1 MSILFLVRG
10 LRICRFIAFVSR
22 WHLMAQTVVHLIPAT
37 APILALQFTVCT
49 LFSLLGVHLF
59 GGKIY
64 LGNRLLEDS
73 EYATGRLYAFNYN
86 DYASAMV
93 TSFNLCIVNNWY
105 VIMDAYAIVTES
117 AWSRV
122 FFVSFWAVAVAFTL
136 NVVVAFFVEAFVFRM
151 ERAETKK
158 REAQVSRSRSRSE
171 SSTHSSPRFRRPLGM
186 PHVYSCYDL
195 FEDIS
200 KLNSSS

>member
-1 MSILFLVRG
+1 
-10 LRICRFIAFVSR
+10 
-22 WHLMAQTVVHLIPAT
+22 MAQTVVRLIPAT

-59 GGKIY
+59 GGKVY
-64 LGNRLLEDS
+64 LGNRLLEDT

-105 VIMDAYAIVTES
+105 VIMDAYALVTGT

-122 FFVSFWAVAVAFTL
+122 FFVTFWAVAVAFTL

-151 ERAETKK
+151 ERAETK
-158 REAQVSRSRSRSE
+158 RSAQPSISRSRSGSP
-171 SSTHSSPRFRRPLGM
+171 THGRPHSRRPLGKA
-186 PHVYSCYDL
+186 HIYSCYDL
-195 FEDIS
+195 YEDIVR
-200 KLNSSS
+200 K